1 MFKKIETN
9 RKFDI
14 MQSVIAEAGGNISNF
29 IKERSCHLVKYN
41 NQELFL
47 EYHISIPKNAYSTVA
62 TTKCKDLTYT
72 LLKKSNLPTP
82 NTVSFYRSTYNKKA
96 AFQKLQN
103 LKYPIIVKDATG
115 SNSLGIVLNIQNPLE
130 ALAVVKQKIKQ
141 FRSLVAQEMVN
152 GKEYRILVLQNKII
166 GGLEMIHPNV
176 IGDGK
181 YSIKTLIKLK
191 QKETKRKTKF
201 DKTLKQMLASQNTR
215 LTSVP
220 ENGEVIYIKGNS
232 CIAEGGETK
241 DITDLIHED
250 VRKICIRTTE
260 AVGKDLI
267 GIDIICED
275 ISLKPTK
282 ETFNLLE
289 VNGKPDYFIHYN
301 PTYGKTRNVLK
312 NILDHLTK
320 H

>member
-1 MFKKIETN
+1 MFKKIATN
-9 RKFDI
+9 SKFDI
-14 MQSVIAEAGGNISNF
+14 MQSVISKAGGKISNF
-29 IKERSCHLVKYN
+29 VKERDCHLVEYN

-47 EYHISIPKNAYSTVA
+47 EYHIAIPKNAYSTVA

-82 NTVSFYRSTYNKKA
+82 QTMSFYRSSFSKVTALKKLK
-96 AFQKLQN
+96 KLH
-103 LKYPIIVKDATG
+103 YPIIVKDATG
-115 SNSLGIVLNIQNPLE
+115 SNSLGIVLNIKNPQD
-130 ALAVVKQKIKQ
+130 ALAVVKQKIKR
-141 FRSLVAQEMVN
+141 FDSLVAQEMFS
-152 GKEYRILVLQNKII
+152 GKEYRILVLENEII
-166 GGLEMIHPNV
+166 AGLEMIHPNI
-176 IGDGK
+176 IGDGILN
-181 YSIKTLIKLK
+181 IKTLIRVK

-201 DKTLKQMLASQNTR
+201 DKLLRQMLASQNYK
-215 LTSVP
+215 LSNVP
-220 ENGEVIYIKGNS
+220 KTGEVIYIKGNS

-250 VRKICIRTTE
+250 VKKICVRTTE
-260 AVGKDLI
+260 AVGKNLI

-282 ETFNLLE
+282 GTFNLLE

-312 NILDHLTK
+312 KILEHLTK
-320 H
+320 